1 MTMFLRTGMNVDILH
16 ANYYLGALFYAL
28 LILIVDEFPELHM
41 TVSRLSIFYKQKM
54 LCFYPA
60 WAYAIPAI
68 VLKIPISFIQS
79 LVWTSLTYY
88 VMGYSP
94 EVGR

>member
-1 MTMFLRTGMNVDILH
+1 MEIDALH
-16 ANYYLGALFYAL
+16 ANSYLGAIFFAL

-41 TVSRLSIFYKQKM
+41 TVSRLPIFYKQKM

-68 VLKIPISFIQS
+68 VSKIPISFIQS

-88 VMGYSP
+88 VMGYSSQ
-94 EVGR
+94 VWR